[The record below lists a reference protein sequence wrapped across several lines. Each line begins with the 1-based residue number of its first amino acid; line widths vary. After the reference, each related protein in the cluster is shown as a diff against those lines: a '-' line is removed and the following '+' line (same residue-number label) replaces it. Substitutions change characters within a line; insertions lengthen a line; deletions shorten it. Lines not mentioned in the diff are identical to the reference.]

1 LKFIVT
7 DGSSIKNN
15 LGDQAMISKLV
26 EFLLRKYD
34 NAKITVFDEDAY
46 FNMELVDNF
55 NFRILP
61 DIPMI

>member
-1 LKFIVT
+1 MKFIVT

>member
-1 LKFIVT
+1 MKFIVT

-46 FNMELVDNF
+46 FIMELVDNF